1 MSRIATIQSNISAS
15 MEAFRGED
23 PYPNLLRSVADQ
35 GVYNILTALTYQD
48 DALPI
53 LTADTLGA
61 SLKET
66 SDNLEGW
73 QVCQEYMEQPSK
85 PVKHGR
91 AMLFFGTSPKYG
103 KLATVSMDGFRA
115 FRKKEDQVVSTFA
128 VDNTFG
134 LGNRKAHRREVTV
147 PGLIFNSAIDTV
159 QINYDLRSAGKGNGY
174 MSRYMLFRPGK
185 DGAVKVYEEREIGQ
199 SLANNKEVK
208 PKISNFKKVGELT
221 MELDG
226 TAVIDSNHYYQAM
239 LQGLIVASK

>member
-1 MSRIATIQSNISAS
+1 MSRIEAIQSNIGAI
-15 MEAFRGED
+15 METFRGED

-35 GVYNILTALTYQD
+35 NVYNILTALTYQD

-66 SDNLEGW
+66 SDKLKGW
-73 QVCQEYMEQPSK
+73 QICQEFMEQPNKS
-85 PVKHGR
+85 VKHGR

-103 KLATVSMDGFRA
+103 KLATVSMDGSRA

-128 VDNTFG
+128 VENTFG
-134 LGNRKAHRREVTV
+134 FGNRKAHRREVAV
-147 PGLIFNSAIDTV
+147 PGLVFNSAIDAV
-159 QINYDLRSAGKGNGY
+159 QINYDLRSAGKGNSY
-174 MSRYMLFRPGK
+174 MSRYMLLRPGK
-185 DGAVKVYEEREIGQ
+185 DGSVKIYEEREIGQ

-208 PKISNFKKVGELT
+208 PKIGNFKKVGELT